1 MARPSKGKT
10 LESLEGRL
18 GSIRQEVHRILRDL
32 KREIGK
38 RETDLSALKTRYQ
51 RGLGLLQG
59 KVKASAAPARPRAK
73 RAPQIDWNRVFAAL
87 PARFTLDAL
96 IRHPKAG
103 KRPKPHLYAIVSRWK
118 KEKKS
123 SWLASAPPGCTPTTA
138 IWRRTP
144 LASYS
149 ISTASGSITLETPPI
164 GPQSS
169 RGLSG
174 CNPIYSCRASTG
186 GTET

>member
-38 RETDLSALKTRYQ
+38 RETDLTALKTRYQ

-59 KVKASAAPARPRAK
+59 KVKAAAAPARPRVK
-73 RAPQIDWNRVFAAL
+73 RAAQIDWSRVFAAL

-96 IRHPKAG
+96 IKHPKAG

-118 KEKKS
+118 KEKRLVADPAGGYRK
-123 SWLASAPPGCTPTTA
+123 LGAPGKKT
-138 IWRRTP
+138 RTP
-144 LASYS
+144 RPKPARPQ
-149 ISTASGSITLETPPI
+149 TPP
-164 GPQSS
+164 P
-169 RGLSG
+169 
-174 CNPIYSCRASTG
+174 PAPTA
-186 GTET
+186 